1 MGVLLFAGAE
11 EDGWV
16 ADGDGT
22 TGSWSTC
29 GELVTLGFASS
40 ALRPSSSAV
49 IMPVTVPTATTTEA
63 ATTMAPR
70 RAARLR
76 SALRAARRWAR
87 RPDTVLVP
95 LRGGGRVPPF
105 WEASGPPTLPSAYD
119 WDPSPMGQLEQFTT
133 SVDAVVSRMRTLD
146 ATLPERDGIAV
157 FNRVY
162 LAVTEAV
169 DRRIDG
175 SGFPDARAAITLDAR
190 FAERYLAAVDAV
202 ADERRPPACWRPL
215 FQFRRH
221 PGVRPLQFA
230 LAGINAHI
238 GHDLALAV
246 VDSCRTLNCEP
257 ADLEDEF
264 DRVGDLLVS
273 LEERIREDLMPGPD
287 LLQIADPLT
296 HLLGAFSLER
306 ARDATWSAAR
316 ALWALR
322 RLPDV
327 AEEFT
332 ERLDAAVGF
341 AGRMLL
347 TPLPD

>member
-1 MGVLLFAGAE
+1 
-11 EDGWV
+11 
-16 ADGDGT
+16 
-22 TGSWSTC
+22 
-29 GELVTLGFASS
+29 
-40 ALRPSSSAV
+40 
-49 IMPVTVPTATTTEA
+49 
-63 ATTMAPR
+63 MA
-70 RAARLR
+70 
-76 SALRAARRWAR
+76 
-87 RPDTVLVP
+87 
-95 LRGGGRVPPF
+95 
-105 WEASGPPTLPSAYD
+105 
-119 WDPSPMGQLEQFTT
+119 QLEQFTT
-133 SVDAVVSRMRTLD
+133 SVDAVVSRMRALD
-146 ATLPERDGIAV
+146 ATLPARDGVAV

-162 LAVTEAV
+162 LVVTEAV
-169 DRRIDG
+169 DRRIDAG
-175 SGFPDARAAITLDAR
+175 RFPDARAAATLDVR
-190 FAERYLAAVDAV
+190 FAERYLAAVDTV
-202 ADERRPPACWRPL
+202 ADGRRAPACWRPL

-246 VDSCRTLNCEP
+246 VDSCRTLRCEP

-273 LEERIREDLMPGPD
+273 LEERIRDDLMPGPD
-287 LLQIADPLT
+287 LLRIADPLT
-296 HLLGAFSLER
+296 HLLGSWS
-306 ARDATWSAAR
+306 WSAAR

-347 TPLPD
+347 TPLGD

>member
-1 MGVLLFAGAE
+1 
-11 EDGWV
+11 
-16 ADGDGT
+16 
-22 TGSWSTC
+22 
-29 GELVTLGFASS
+29 
-40 ALRPSSSAV
+40 
-49 IMPVTVPTATTTEA
+49 
-63 ATTMAPR
+63 
-70 RAARLR
+70 
-76 SALRAARRWAR
+76 
-87 RPDTVLVP
+87 
-95 LRGGGRVPPF
+95 
-105 WEASGPPTLPSAYD
+105 
-119 WDPSPMGQLEQFTT
+119 MGQLEQITT
-133 SVDAVVSRMRTLD
+133 PVDAVVSRMRALD
-146 ATLPERDGIAV
+146 ATLPERDGVAV

-169 DRRIDG
+169 DGRIDAG
-175 SGFPDARAAITLDAR
+175 RFADARAAITLDVR
-190 FAERYLAAVDAV
+190 FAERYLAAVDAG
-202 ADERRPPACWRPL
+202 AGERRPPACWRPL
-215 FQFRRH
+215 FQYRRH

-246 VDSCRTLNCEP
+246 VDTCRTLDCAP
-257 ADLEDEF
+257 AELEDEF

-296 HLLGAFSLER
+296 HLLGSWSLER
-306 ARDATWSAAR
+306 ARDATWSTAR

-322 RLPDV
+322 ELPDV

-332 ERLDAAVGF
+332 ERLDAVVGF

>member
-1 MGVLLFAGAE
+1 
-11 EDGWV
+11 
-16 ADGDGT
+16 
-22 TGSWSTC
+22 
-29 GELVTLGFASS
+29 
-40 ALRPSSSAV
+40 
-49 IMPVTVPTATTTEA
+49 
-63 ATTMAPR
+63 MAQ
-70 RAARLR
+70 
-76 SALRAARRWAR
+76 
-87 RPDTVLVP
+87 
-95 LRGGGRVPPF
+95 
-105 WEASGPPTLPSAYD
+105 WE
-119 WDPSPMGQLEQFTT
+119 QVTT
-133 SVDAVVSRMRTLD
+133 SVGSMDRAGSVGTIGSIDSVGSGGSGGSVNGVVSRMRALD
-146 ATLPERDGIAV
+146 AELPARDGVAV

-162 LAVTEAV
+162 LAVTEEVEHRLA
-169 DRRIDG
+169 
-175 SGFPDARAAITLDAR
+175 SGEFSDTRAAATLDVR
-190 FAERYLAAVDAV
+190 FAERYLTAVDAA
-202 ADERRPPACWRPL
+202 ADGHRPPACWRPL

-246 VDSCRTLNCEP
+246 VDACRSLGCEP

-264 DRVGDLLVS
+264 DRVGDLLVA

-296 HLLGAFSLER
+296 HLLGAWSLER

-322 RLPDV
+322 RCEDV

-347 TPLPD
+347 TPLPY